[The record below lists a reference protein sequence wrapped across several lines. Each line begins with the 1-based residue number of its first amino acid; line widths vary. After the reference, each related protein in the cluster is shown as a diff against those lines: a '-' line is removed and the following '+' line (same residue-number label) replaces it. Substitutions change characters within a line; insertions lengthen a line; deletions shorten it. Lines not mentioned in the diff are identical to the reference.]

1 MKIRMTNTLR
11 LWVDVEHQHIKN
23 ENTGST
29 KAELIAKI
37 LRDFEEAGDAMRYL
51 NAEGR
56 IAWKATPNM
65 LTRLADAE
73 REVID
78 DLEGWL
84 RIPTIATSRS
94 SASRPV

>member
-1 MKIRMTNTLR
+1 MTKTLR
-11 LWVDVEHQHIKN
+11 FCVDVEHQHIKN

-51 NAEGR
+51 NSGGK
-56 IAWKATPNM
+56 IAWKPTLAM

-78 DLEGWL
+78 DMEGW
-84 RIPTIATSRS
+84 P
-94 SASRPV
+94 

>member
-1 MKIRMTNTLR
+1 MKIRMTKTLTF
-11 LWVDVEHQHIKN
+11 WMDVEYEHIKN

-51 NAEGR
+51 NSDGK
-56 IAWKATPNM
+56 IAWKATPAM

-78 DLEGWL
+78 DLEGW
-84 RIPTIATSRS
+84 P
-94 SASRPV
+94 